1 MDADDESILAFLRA
15 VSNRH
20 RLLILTWLL
29 APRQHFPPQRD
40 GDLVEDGVCVGFI
53 TEKIGMS
60 QPTVTGHMQILAE
73 AGLVTSRRIKNWV
86 FYRPCRDVIAARLG
100 GLEGLLGAA
109 APEEA
114 GPDAQ

>member
-1 MDADDESILAFLRA
+1 MATDPPEILTALRA
-15 VSNRH
+15 LSNPR
-20 RLLILTWLL
+20 RLEIMTWLRDPT
-29 APRQHFPPQRD
+29 AHFPPQRD
-40 GDLVEDGVCVGFI
+40 GDLIEDGVCVGFI